1 MIDGYEKRIYKCT
14 QCGEFE
20 VDSLKYSECQCGK
33 NKMKLSYSYGYSYDR
48 TDIVKGWY
56 QKENKIYYN
65 DYKVIEKY
73 AFPFYKMTNLQE
85 KLYNRIKKLGSR
97 KVCEI
102 HISEDYETLQ
112 DSSKQLS
119 RINASITGINMHYE
133 NGFQYGDNE
142 RNEVSM
148 AIYFDRRTN
157 EKEVTKSLA
166 RFYLILYMIKGGKIN
181 LNSIKCRDVLKSVAY
196 DVSRTQK
203 EIYDYEFYC

>member
-1 MIDGYEKRIYKCT
+1 
-14 QCGEFE
+14 
-20 VDSLKYSECQCGK
+20 
-33 NKMKLSYSYGYSYDR
+33 
-48 TDIVKGWY
+48 
-56 QKENKIYYN
+56 
-65 DYKVIEKY
+65 
-73 AFPFYKMTNLQE
+73 MTNLQE
-85 KLYNRIKKLGSR
+85 RLYNRIKKLGSNT
-97 KVCEI
+97 VCEI
-102 HISEDYETLQ
+102 CSYEDYETLQ
-112 DSSKQLS
+112 DGSKQLS